1 METDMGKNKIV
12 LVIVASAFFMFSMD
26 STIVTTA
33 LPQIAVSFGVNPV
46 RLSLVI
52 TSYVLSLA
60 VFIPI
65 SGWVADRF
73 GTRLAMQIAVAVFTA
88 SSLLCGISQ
97 GATELTA
104 ARILQ
109 GAGGAL
115 LIPVS
120 RLVLLRSVPKSE
132 FIKANAY
139 MQIMAQLGPM
149 MGPPV
154 GGFLTTYVSWRLI
167 FLINL
172 PVGLLVMLAS
182 ARFIDDL
189 HEDGKRRL
197 DWFGF
202 LLSGVALPC
211 ILYGF
216 DSVSRNANPVV
227 TLALLG
233 AGLAFGAAAIRHFLR
248 HPTPLLDLSL
258 FRFASF
264 RVILWGGTLFRIAQG
279 SCPFLFPLMFQVA
292 FGRTAFASGLLTFS
306 MASGVLVMRA
316 GAVRL
321 FRHFG
326 FRKVMIVTQL
336 ALVLAVISAAF
347 VTAMTPNVIIVFT
360 LFVIG
365 LCNGLLISALTTM
378 PFSDV
383 PQQRMSDASS
393 LSWLM
398 TQIGQ
403 IAGVASAA
411 ALLHFALSVHGA
423 VRLTTAD
430 IHFAFIVIAAATT
443 GALPFFALLP
453 KNTGQEMSGHKS
465 Q

>member
-1 METDMGKNKIV
+1 MDKNKIV
-12 LVIVASAFFMFSMD
+12 TIIVASAFFMFNMD

-33 LPQIAVSFGVNPV
+33 LPQIARSFGVSPV

-65 SGWVADRF
+65 SGWIADRF
-73 GTRLAMQIAVAVFTA
+73 GTRFTLQAAVAVFTL

-97 GATELTA
+97 GVTELTV

-109 GAGGAL
+109 GAGGAM

-139 MQIMAQLGPM
+139 MQMMAQLGPM
-149 MGPPV
+149 LGPPV

-172 PVGLLVMLAS
+172 PIGLVVMMAA
-182 ARFIDDL
+182 ARFIGEFR
-189 HEDGKRRL
+189 EDGKRRL
-197 DWFGF
+197 DWLGF

-211 ILYGF
+211 ILYAS
-216 DSVSRNANPVV
+216 DSLSRSDADPTV
-227 TLALLG
+227 TIAILCI
-233 AGLAFGAAAIRHFLR
+233 GLAFGAASIRHFRL
-248 HPTPLLDLSL
+248 HPAPLLDLSL
-258 FRFASF
+258 FRIASF
-264 RVILWGGTLFRIAQG
+264 RVILWGGTLFRIVNG
-279 SCPFLFPLMFQVA
+279 SFPFLFPLMFQVA
-292 FGRTAFASGLLTFS
+292 FGRTAFASGLLTIS
-306 MASGVLVMRA
+306 MASGVLVMRP

-321 FRHFG
+321 FRLFG
-326 FRKVMIVTQL
+326 FRKMLIVTQL
-336 ALVLAVISAAF
+336 ALTLAVVSAVF
-347 VTAMTPNVIIVFT
+347 FTAMTPTLVIMFA

-365 LCNGLLISALTTM
+365 LCNGLLVSALTTM

-383 PQQRMSDASS
+383 PQQKMSSASS
-393 LSWLM
+393 LSWLL
-398 TQIGQ
+398 TQLGQ
-403 IAGVASAA
+403 VSGVACTG
-411 ALLHFALSVHGA
+411 ALLHLSLSWHGA

-430 IHFAFIVIAAATT
+430 IHFAFIVIAAVAA

-453 KNTGQEMSGHKS
+453 KDTGREMSGHTS
-465 Q
+465 R